1 MKLQIKTTFD
11 FGKLASKLPEILDDL
26 VDESKMVYAEASV
39 KNITDGK
46 LRKLRPKTLES
57 RRKGHYWGNKKVAQT
72 SKTKPLD
79 YTGNLIK
86 SIKIHEQG
94 VIMNEYGL
102 HHQKGFN
109 IPMKRA
115 GVTFNQP
122 VPPRKF
128 LALNLDGKKIK
139 GTKYGKKQKQF
150 VDKMYKKLHKALKK

>member
-1 MKLQIKTTFD
+1 MIKKITTTFD
-11 FGKLASKLPEILDDL
+11 FGKLASKIPEILDDL
-26 VDESKMVYAEASV
+26 VEESKMVYAEMSV
-39 KNITDGK
+39 KNITEG
-46 LRKLRPKTLES
+46 LRPLKKPSIEA
-57 RRKGHYWGNKKVAQT
+57 RKKGHYWGNKKVTPT

-79 YTGNLIK
+79 YTGDLIK